1 MIKESEKIGVL
12 NYNENRVSVEVAPGK
27 SYSFEPSMDGKTP
40 VIIPMTIEEIL
51 YANNSIAFKTGMLFF
66 EKSKEED
73 VYERLNIVN
82 WKDILSNDKIKEIL
96 LHPTFEG
103 LSKIVEIKN
112 TSEFERV
119 RCVLFKLKQSD
130 RYDIS
135 VRVEQIVNTRYKELL
150 NRQINTDIILTK
162 KDVPVESVN
171 SEEMDKLKA
180 QNEAMQK
187 QIEEMQKMMAMMI
200 ENQKAA
206 TSTQSEKAVIKETE
220 TKKSPGRPKK
230 SE

>member
-27 SYSFEPSMDGKTP
+27 SYSFEPSIDGETP
-40 VIIPMTIEEIL
+40 MVIPMTIEEIL
-51 YANNSIAFKTGMLFF
+51 YANNSVAFKSGMLFF
-66 EKSKEED
+66 EKSREEEI
-73 VYERLNIVN
+73 YERLNIVN

-96 LHPTFEG
+96 LHPTFDG
-103 LSKIVEIKN
+103 LNKIVEIKS

-119 RCVLFKLKQSD
+119 RGVLFKLKQSD
-130 RYDIS
+130 RYDVS

-162 KDVPVESVN
+162 KDVPVESIS

-187 QIEEMQKMMAMMI
+187 QLEEMQKMMAMMM

-206 TSTQSEKAVIKETE
+206 ASSDSEKEIKE

>member
-27 SYSFEPSMDGKTP
+27 SYSFEPSIDGETP
-40 VIIPMTIEEIL
+40 MVIPMTIEEIL
-51 YANNSIAFKTGMLFF
+51 YANNSVAFKSGMLFF
-66 EKSKEED
+66 EKSREEEI
-73 VYERLNIVN
+73 YERLNIVN

-96 LHPTFEG
+96 LHPTFDG
-103 LSKIVEIKN
+103 LNKIVEIKS

-119 RCVLFKLKQSD
+119 RGVLFKLKQSD
-130 RYDIS
+130 RYDVS

-162 KDVPVESVN
+162 KDVPVESIS

-187 QIEEMQKMMAMMI
+187 QLEEMQKMMAMMM

-206 TSTQSEKAVIKETE
+206 ASSDSEKEVKE

>member
-27 SYSFEPSMDGKTP
+27 SYSFEPSIDGETP
-40 VIIPMTIEEIL
+40 MVIPMTIEEIL
-51 YANNSIAFKTGMLFF
+51 YANNSVAFKSGMLFF
-66 EKSKEED
+66 EKSREEEI
-73 VYERLNIVN
+73 YERLNIVN

-96 LHPTFEG
+96 LHPTFDG
-103 LSKIVEIKN
+103 LNKIVEIKS

-119 RCVLFKLKQSD
+119 RGVLFKLKQSD
-130 RYDIS
+130 RYDVS
-135 VRVEQIVNTRYKELL
+135 VRVEQIVNTRYKEFL

-162 KDVPVESVN
+162 KDVPVESIS

-187 QIEEMQKMMAMMI
+187 QLEEMQKMMAMMM

-206 TSTQSEKAVIKETE
+206 ASSDSEKEIKE
-220 TKKSPGRPKK
+220 TKKSPGRLKK

>member
-27 SYSFEPSMDGKTP
+27 SYSFEPSIDGETP
-40 VIIPMTIEEIL
+40 MVIPMTIEEIL
-51 YANNSIAFKTGMLFF
+51 YANNSVAFKSGMLFF
-66 EKSKEED
+66 EKSREEEI
-73 VYERLNIVN
+73 YERLNIVN

-96 LHPTFEG
+96 LHPTFDG
-103 LSKIVEIKN
+103 LNKIVKIKS

-119 RCVLFKLKQSD
+119 RGVLFKLKQSD
-130 RYDIS
+130 RYDVS

-162 KDVPVESVN
+162 KDVPVESIS

-187 QIEEMQKMMAMMI
+187 QLEEMQKMMAMMM

-206 TSTQSEKAVIKETE
+206 ASSDSEKEIKE

>member
-27 SYSFEPSMDGKTP
+27 SYSFEPSIDGETP
-40 VIIPMTIEEIL
+40 MVIPMTIEEIL
-51 YANNSIAFKTGMLFF
+51 YANNSVAFKSGMLFF
-66 EKSKEED
+66 EKSREEEI
-73 VYERLNIVN
+73 YERLNIVN

-96 LHPTFEG
+96 LHPTFDG
-103 LSKIVEIKN
+103 LNKIVEIKS
-112 TSEFERV
+112 TSELERV
-119 RCVLFKLKQSD
+119 RGVLFKLKQSD
-130 RYDIS
+130 RYDVS

-162 KDVPVESVN
+162 KDVPVESIS

-187 QIEEMQKMMAMMI
+187 QLEEMQKMMAMMM
-200 ENQKAA
+200 ENQKVAA
-206 TSTQSEKAVIKETE
+206 SSDSEKEVKE
-220 TKKSPGRPKK
+220 TKKLPGRPKK

>member
-27 SYSFEPSMDGKTP
+27 SYSFEPSIDGETP
-40 VIIPMTIEEIL
+40 MVIPMTIEEIL
-51 YANNSIAFKTGMLFF
+51 YANNSVAFKSGMLFF
-66 EKSKEED
+66 EKSREEEI
-73 VYERLNIVN
+73 YERLNIVN

-96 LHPTFEG
+96 LHPTFDG
-103 LSKIVEIKN
+103 LNKIVEIKS

-119 RCVLFKLKQSD
+119 RGVLFKLKQSD
-130 RYDIS
+130 RYDVS
-135 VRVEQIVNTRYKELL
+135 VRVEQIVNTRYKEFL

-162 KDVPVESVN
+162 KDVPVESIS

-187 QIEEMQKMMAMMI
+187 QLEEMQKMMAMMM

-206 TSTQSEKAVIKETE
+206 ASSDSEKEIKE

>member
-27 SYSFEPSMDGKTP
+27 SYSFEPSIDGETP
-40 VIIPMTIEEIL
+40 MVIPMTIEEIL
-51 YANNSIAFKTGMLFF
+51 YANNSVAFKSGMLFF
-66 EKSKEED
+66 EKSREEEI
-73 VYERLNIVN
+73 YERLNIVN

-96 LHPTFEG
+96 LHPTFDG
-103 LSKIVEIKN
+103 LNKIVEIKS
-112 TSEFERV
+112 TSELERV
-119 RCVLFKLKQSD
+119 RGVLFKLKQSD
-130 RYDIS
+130 RYDVS

-162 KDVPVESVN
+162 KDVPVESIS

-187 QIEEMQKMMAMMI
+187 QLEEMQKMMAMMM
-200 ENQKAA
+200 ENQKASA
-206 TSTQSEKAVIKETE
+206 SSDSEKEVKE
-220 TKKSPGRPKK
+220 TKKLPGRPKK

>member
-27 SYSFEPSMDGKTP
+27 SYSFEPSIDGETP
-40 VIIPMTIEEIL
+40 MVIPMTIEEIL
-51 YANNSIAFKTGMLFF
+51 YANNSVAFKSGMLFF
-66 EKSKEED
+66 EKSREEEI
-73 VYERLNIVN
+73 YERLNIVN

-96 LHPTFEG
+96 LHPTFDG
-103 LSKIVEIKN
+103 LNKIVEIKS

-119 RCVLFKLKQSD
+119 RGILFKLKQSD
-130 RYDIS
+130 RYDVS

-162 KDVPVESVN
+162 KDVPVESIS

-187 QIEEMQKMMAMMI
+187 QLEEMQKMMAMMM

-206 TSTQSEKAVIKETE
+206 ASSDSEKEIKE

>member
-27 SYSFEPSMDGKTP
+27 SYSFEPSIDGETP
-40 VIIPMTIEEIL
+40 MVIPMTIEEIL
-51 YANNSIAFKTGMLFF
+51 YANNSVAFKSGMLFF
-66 EKSKEED
+66 EKSREEEI
-73 VYERLNIVN
+73 YERLNIVN

-96 LHPTFEG
+96 LHPTFDG
-103 LSKIVEIKN
+103 LNKIVEIKS

-119 RCVLFKLKQSD
+119 RGVLFKLKQSD
-130 RYDIS
+130 RYDVS

-162 KDVPVESVN
+162 KDVPVESIS

-187 QIEEMQKMMAMMI
+187 QLEEMQKMMAMMM

-206 TSTQSEKAVIKETE
+206 ASSDSEKEIKE
-220 TKKSPGRPKK
+220 TKKSPGRPK
-230 SE
+230 

>member
-1 MIKESEKIGVL
+1 MYFLIKESEKIGVL

-27 SYSFEPSMDGKTP
+27 SYSFEPSIDGETP
-40 VIIPMTIEEIL
+40 MVIPMTIEEIL
-51 YANNSIAFKTGMLFF
+51 YANNSVAFKSGMLFF
-66 EKSKEED
+66 EKSREEEI
-73 VYERLNIVN
+73 YERLNIVN

-96 LHPTFEG
+96 LHPTFDG
-103 LSKIVEIKN
+103 LNKIVEIKS
-112 TSEFERV
+112 TSELERV
-119 RCVLFKLKQSD
+119 RGVLFKLKQSD
-130 RYDIS
+130 RYDVS

-162 KDVPVESVN
+162 KDVPVESIS

-187 QIEEMQKMMAMMI
+187 QLEEMQKMMAMMM

-206 TSTQSEKAVIKETE
+206 ASSDSEKEVKE
-220 TKKSPGRPKK
+220 TKKLPGRPKK

>member
-27 SYSFEPSMDGKTP
+27 SYSFEPSIDGETP
-40 VIIPMTIEEIL
+40 MVIPMTIEEIL
-51 YANNSIAFKTGMLFF
+51 YANNSVAFKSGMLFF
-66 EKSKEED
+66 EKSREEEI
-73 VYERLNIVN
+73 YERLNIVN

-96 LHPTFEG
+96 LHPTFDG
-103 LSKIVEIKN
+103 LNKIVEIKS
-112 TSEFERV
+112 TSELERV
-119 RCVLFKLKQSD
+119 RGVLFKLKQSD
-130 RYDIS
+130 RYDVS

-162 KDVPVESVN
+162 KDVPVESIS

-187 QIEEMQKMMAMMI
+187 QLEEMQKMMAMMM

-206 TSTQSEKAVIKETE
+206 ASSDSEKEVKE
-220 TKKSPGRPKK
+220 TKKLPGRPKK